1 MPASRRASEPVHG
14 AAPAHDEAVS
24 EVLGQIL
31 MFGILSMVLVL
42 SLMTFNLAKE
52 EAQERVVDTTA
63 GSLAQRI
70 SSLVIDTA
78 IFAESF
84 EESDVSLESTVALPE
99 FVENHSYTVQ
109 VDGSQVTVTVPGTG
123 AVATSSLF
131 AAGSGDIHVCGQD
144 AIQGG
149 PVTIHIVHDDDVDA
163 DPADGVIDFDCDA
176 APGVASYYIYLEP
189 AT

>member
-1 MPASRRASEPVHG
+1 MPASPRASEPVHG
-14 AAPAHDEAVS
+14 AADAHDEAVS

-42 SLMTFNLAKE
+42 SLMTFNLAKD
-52 EAQERVVDTTA
+52 EAQERAVDTTA

-84 EESDVSLESTVALPE
+84 EESDVSLQSTVELPE
-99 FVENHSYTVQ
+99 FIENHSYTIE
-109 VDGSQVTVTVPGTG
+109 VDGSQVTVTVAGTG

-131 AAGSGDIHVCGQD
+131 AAGSGDIHICDQD
-144 AIQGG
+144 AIHGG
-149 PVTIHIVHDDDVDA
+149 PVTIFIVQDEVPDDGTADA
-163 DPADGVIDFDCDA
+163 PSACQPPAAEAD
-176 APGVASYYIYLEP
+176 YYIYLEP